1 MDFKCDTTLL
11 RDELSD
17 TKLHRYLTDMAQ
29 SSSKRFKKIKDR
41 GGPTYTIL
49 PPLNYQEDTTLPN
62 NTAMVDRRKLVKL
75 EEKAAKLDQ
84 AVADNQRMVAELEEL
99 QTQVK
104 ALSSELSAKAA
115 ACSDEDPVT
124 GDAVHKYSDA
134 YKVAMAQAAAL
145 APGLG
150 TRRLA
155 QLHILLVYAT
165 NRELEERKLCG
176 TSLRDVAKL
185 VPSSKGDEAHARGAS
200 RLAPVRAALR

>member
-124 GDAVHKYSDA
+124 GDAVHKYSTCSGSNRS
-134 YKVAMAQAAAL
+134 QRRCFAAA
-145 APGLG
+145 AAACHSHGYH
-150 TRRLA
+150 RCRC
-155 QLHILLVYAT
+155 
-165 NRELEERKLCG
+165 ERHPFTPL
-176 TSLRDVAKL
+176 SWW
-185 VPSSKGDEAHARGAS
+185 
-200 RLAPVRAALR
+200 